1 MDRDQ
6 CGGQSMSLK
15 GKTLLVTG
23 ASRGIGLAI
32 ALKCARDGAN
42 IAIAAKTET
51 PHPKL
56 EGTIYTAAEQIEQA
70 GGRALPLVVDVRD
83 EAAVQSAI
91 DKTVATF
98 GGLDIV
104 VNNASAVS
112 RTPVVDTDMK
122 RYDLMQAINT
132 RGTFM
137 VSKYAIPHLAKAGN
151 PHILMNSPPL
161 DMQEKWFA
169 GSTGYSIAKFGMS
182 LVALGLAGE
191 LRDKGIAVN
200 ALWPR
205 ATIATAAI
213 KNLLGGDRVM
223 RMSRTPAIMADAAY
237 AIFHKPAKG
246 FTGHFLIDD
255 TFLAGEGVTDFEPY
269 RAMAGE
275 PLAGTFFVPDE
286 PAPPP
291 GVSVTGKRWE

>member
-1 MDRDQ
+1 
-6 CGGQSMSLK
+6 MSLK
-15 GKTLLVTG
+15 GKTVFITG

-32 ALKCARDGAN
+32 ALRCARDGAN
-42 IAIAAKTET
+42 IVIAAKTET
-51 PHPKL
+51 PHPRL
-56 EGTIYTAAEQIEQA
+56 EGTIHTAAQEIERA
-70 GGRALPLVVDVRD
+70 GGRALPLAVDVRD
-83 EAAVQSAI
+83 EEAVKAAIEKAA
-91 DKTVATF
+91 ATF
-98 GGLDIV
+98 GGIDIV

-112 RTPVVDTDMK
+112 RTAVADTDMK

-137 VSKYAIPHLAKAGN
+137 VSKYAILHLLKADN

-191 LRDKGIAVN
+191 LRGRIAVN

-213 KNLLGGDRVM
+213 RNLLGGERVM

-237 AIFHKPAKG
+237 AIFRKPAAT

-255 TFLAGEGVTDFEPY
+255 TFLAGEGVTDFERY
-269 RAMAGE
+269 RAVPGE
-275 PLAGTFFVPDE
+275 PLAGTFFVPE
-286 PAPPP
+286 QPPPPP
-291 GVSVTGKRWE
+291 GVEISGKRWE